1 MSDPND
7 FIIENGVL
15 KQYKGSDANVVVPDG
30 VEVIGETAFFEHREI
45 QTISLP
51 AGLMEIEGQINGG
64 AFYGCT
70 GLTHIT
76 LPDSVNTVG
85 YAAFY
90 GCSKLQEIQMPLAAI
105 TNKMFGSS
113 GKTIIMV
120 LTQPEAEPV
129 RVVASFRKDYWVQTW
144 SYPKDYLLP
153 ITADAIP
160 YYDRLLASGSY
171 DGFGINEEGRVR
183 ACLWR
188 LLDPTFPIEKEVLP
202 GIRDFLTSKITK
214 ALKFAEQDGSA
225 AYVQALVDLGA
236 VHDDNRKKVNRALA
250 KSPVPELQAMADH
263 LVPSSAAVA
272 QPVEEAPSIE
282 PHLATRLREINATAV
297 LLKSGV
303 TALPEVSLSDGS
315 GSAPADYLR
324 LILAEYI
331 ELGKSGDLRPIPA
344 AEEAAEKLERA
355 SLQKALRSIYD
366 ACRNEKQQLALLMP
380 LFRYADGSTI
390 REIFPGIYQSS
401 WKQDTAKRALLLND
415 TREAMLYADKHH
427 FLGLFA
433 LLRNMDTDTLRDTV
447 LADFGFDD
455 HGSRVFDLGN
465 TSLIVS
471 VAPDLSLTLFDEAA
485 GKTVKSVPKKGADPE
500 KYEAVKSALA
510 ELKKNV
516 KRVAKSRGELL
527 FEMFLSGGNFRAEA
541 WITAY
546 TKNPVLNAVARLLVW
561 TQGKKTFTLTE
572 DGAVDS
578 AEKPYEIKSTP
589 IRLAHPM
596 EMRAADLTAWQ
607 KYFTAH
613 GLKQPFSQ
621 IWEPVIDP
629 ATVQEDRYAG
639 CMIPYYRFLKQ
650 EKHGIRAADYDFH
663 NDIEISFMDCDA
675 VVERIDWRQHEI
687 DVNDRFE
694 VKTFRFNNYT
704 RQVNHVVAYLDRV
717 TVWDR
722 VRLDDISVMD
732 MMDTFTLAQIT
743 EFILTAQE
751 AGAANVLAAL
761 LEYKNTRFA
770 DFDPMD
776 DFTLE
781 W

>member
-1 MSDPND
+1 MSNSND

-15 KQYKGSDANVVVPDG
+15 KKYTGPGGDVVIPEG
-30 VEVIGETAFFEHREI
+30 VT
-45 QTISLP
+45 
-51 AGLMEIEGQINGG
+51 EIEGE
-64 AFYGCT
+64 AFSGCSS
-70 GLTHIT
+70 LTMIT

-129 RVVASFRKDYWVQTW
+129 RIVASFRKDYWAQKW

-153 ITADAIP
+153 ITADAVP
-160 YYDRLLASGSY
+160 YYDRLLVSGSY
-171 DGFGINEEGRVR
+171 DGFGINEEGRIR

-188 LLDPTFPIEKEVLP
+188 LQDPAFPIEAELLP
-202 GIRDFLTSKITK
+202 GIRDFLASKITK
-214 ALKFAEQDGSA
+214 ALKLAEQDRSA

-236 VHDDNRKKVNRALA
+236 VQDDNRKKVNRALA

-263 LVPSSAAVA
+263 LDPSSAAVA

-282 PHLATRLREINATAV
+282 PHLAARLREINAV
-297 LLKSGV
+297 GILLKHGV
-303 TALPEVSLSDGS
+303 TKLPDVLLSDGS
-315 GSAPADYLR
+315 GTAPADYLR

-331 ELGKSGDLRPIPA
+331 ELGKNGDLRPIPT
-344 AEEAAEKLERA
+344 AEEAAEKLERS

-366 ACRNEKQQLALLMP
+366 ACGNEKQQLALLMP
-380 LFRYADGSTI
+380 LFRYDDGSAI
-390 REIFPGIYQSS
+390 RDILPGIYKAE
-401 WKQDTAKRALLLND
+401 WKQDSAKRALLLSD
-415 TREAMLYADKHH
+415 TREAMLFADQHH

-433 LLRNMDTDTLRDTV
+433 LMKDMDTDTLRDTV
-447 LADFGFDD
+447 VADCGFDD
-455 HGSRVFDLGN
+455 HGRKVFDLGN

-485 GKTVKSVPKKGADPE
+485 EKTVKSVPKKGSDSE
-500 KYEAVKSALA
+500 KYEAVKANLD

-516 KRVAKSRGELL
+516 KRVAKNRGELL
-527 FEMFLSGGNFRAEA
+527 LEAFLYSSSFRAEA

-596 EMRAADLTAWQ
+596 EMRVADLTAWQ